1 MFLGGRGASLHSMTQ
16 LANREM
22 AKVWDGEEGDDW
34 TDNAERYD
42 ATDRYLW
49 QQFVSKVPVGET
61 DHVLDIGCGT
71 GKSTREVA
79 RAARSGRV
87 LGIDLSSRM
96 LEYARRRSD
105 EEGLTNVDYVQGD
118 AQVHPFPTGA
128 FDSAISVFG
137 AMFFND
143 PVAAFS
149 NIRSGLRW
157 KGRLALLAWQPFEQN
172 DWLRMMFDALAAGRQ
187 LVSPRSGMP
196 GPFGLADDE
205 AVYRILE
212 EAGFV
217 DVDIT
222 ALDAPV
228 LLGATADDAWEFVS
242 GMGIVR
248 GLTQDLGDDAK
259 GLALARLREVIAAHH
274 TPDGVLIGAAEW
286 LITARGGAG
295 RRLWRSHR
303 PSVIR

>member
-1 MFLGGRGASLHSMTQ
+1 MTEI
-16 LANREM
+16 ANREM
-22 AKVWDGEEGDDW
+22 AKHWDGEEGDDW

-49 QQFVSKVPVGET
+49 HEFVSKVPVGESERIV
-61 DHVLDIGCGT
+61 DVGCGT

-79 RAARSGRV
+79 RAARAGRV

-96 LEYARRRSD
+96 LDYARRRSD
-105 EEGLTNVDYVQGD
+105 EEGLTNVEYVQGD
-118 AQVHPFPTGA
+118 AQVHPFPAAA
-128 FDSAISVFG
+128 FDLAISLFG

-149 NIRSGLRW
+149 NIRQALRPN
-157 KGRLALLAWQPFEQN
+157 GRLACVTWQRFEQN
-172 DWLRMMFDALAAGRQ
+172 DWLRMLFDALVAGRR
-187 LVSPRSGMP
+187 LPSPEPGMP
-196 GPFGLADDE
+196 GPFGLADDD
-205 AVYRILE
+205 AVYRILD

-228 LLGATADDAWEFVS
+228 WFGHNVEQAWEFVA

-248 GLTQDLGDDAK
+248 GLTQDLDEVAK
-259 GLALARLREVIAAHH
+259 GQALDRARHVIAAHD
-274 TPDGVLIGAAEW
+274 TPAGVLVGAAEW
-286 LITARGGAG
+286 LITARA
-295 RRLWRSHR
+295 
-303 PSVIR
+303 

>member
-1 MFLGGRGASLHSMTQ
+1 MTEI
-16 LANREM
+16 ANREM
-22 AKVWDGEEGDDW
+22 AKHWDGEEGDDW

-49 QQFVSKVPVGET
+49 HEFVSKVPVGESERIV
-61 DHVLDIGCGT
+61 DVGCGT

-79 RAARSGRV
+79 RAARAGRV

-96 LEYARRRSD
+96 LDYARRRSD
-105 EEGLTNVDYVQGD
+105 EEGLTNVEYVQGD
-118 AQVHPFPTGA
+118 AQVHPFPAAA
-128 FDSAISVFG
+128 FDLAISLFG

-149 NIRSGLRW
+149 NIRQALRPN
-157 KGRLALLAWQPFEQN
+157 GRLACVTWQRFEQN
-172 DWLRMMFDALAAGRQ
+172 DWLRMLFDALVAGRR
-187 LVSPRSGMP
+187 LPSPEPGMP
-196 GPFGLADDE
+196 GPFGLADDD
-205 AVYRILE
+205 AVYRILD

-228 LLGATADDAWEFVS
+228 WFGHNVEQAWEFVA

-248 GLTQDLGDDAK
+248 GLTQDLDEVAK
-259 GLALARLREVIAAHH
+259 GQALDRARHVIAAHD
-274 TPDGVLIGAAEW
+274 TPEGVLVGAAEW
-286 LITARGGAG
+286 LITARA
-295 RRLWRSHR
+295 
-303 PSVIR
+303 